1 MSEPTEL
8 SPATAAAAGPLS
20 GKTAVVLDVYG
31 VLYQVFHT
39 MREMSGPKGQP
50 TGAAFGLV
58 RDTMNLLTR
67 FRPDYFYCA
76 LDRPGDTFRHKI
88 DPQYKANRPP
98 MPDDLRPQTLFARY
112 LLDALGVVRLEIDN
126 YEADDIL
133 ATMAQKITDAGG
145 KAILVTSDK
154 DARQLIA
161 PGVTLYNLRK
171 EALYA
176 EAELLAD
183 WGIRPDQVVD
193 YQTLVGDSADN
204 VPGVPLIG
212 PKSAT
217 ALLQQYD
224 TLENLYE
231 HIDELKGKKK
241 ENLLVGRA
249 QTAITRS
256 LVTLH
261 RSVPVTIDWEADR
274 YRGVDDDRL
283 RTIFDALGFRS
294 LMPKISPLA
303 EELGSAA
310 ARLPLPEDFAGA
322 TGERD
327 QIAASTDTAAGSEKT
342 LPIVPQRTEEPSHE
356 PSPVTERLFAAITPP
371 ESPTVIFDRF
381 PTTDAFGAGR
391 LEPEKIDYRLVDTPE
406 AFDEF
411 FQLLSKA
418 PVFSFDLETIDIEG
432 SKLVRPRFALPVGIA
447 ICFEAGRAWY
457 LPLRGPLGSDLLD
470 EKTTLAALKPVF
482 ESPTILKLGQN
493 IKFDKIVLGNIGIEV
508 RGIFFDTM
516 VADYLLFAGQR
527 RHNLDELALRYLE
540 YKTIPISDLIGVGK
554 KQIAMDQVPTDL
566 VARYAGEDAL
576 VPWRLYP
583 LLLAELKK
591 IPALERLL
599 KEVEIPLI
607 DVLCTMETNGIKID
621 PEHFREMGKQFA
633 AQLEAIEESI
643 RQMASQADPDPDFAR
658 TFNIN
663 SPQQLQRLLFDDL
676 KLPVQKKTK
685 TGKSTDIEVLE
696 QLALYHPLPE
706 KLIEHRGVVKLK
718 GTYVDP
724 IPELVHPKTGRIH
737 ASFNQVV
744 TATGRLSSS
753 DPNLQNIPVR
763 SEEGKKIRAGFIP
776 DPTLGFDRL
785 ISCDYSQIELRV
797 LTHFSGDKRLKEAFD
812 NDLDIH
818 AHVASEL
825 FGVPIGEVRSD
836 QRRIAKTVNFG
847 LIYGQSAFGLA
858 KVLKTVSRGEAGEY
872 IRKFFAT
879 YPGIR
884 TFLDSV
890 LDQCRRHGFVETV
903 LGRRR
908 YIEGVRGARGDGQL
922 NMAERTAINTVIQGS
937 AADIMKLAMINV
949 DRRLK
954 SSGSKS
960 GQPTLFDEGGYS
972 GRLLL
977 QIHDELILETTAQ
990 EAPRLAEM
998 VRREMELGQPL
1009 SVPLKID
1016 TEITDRWGGDAV

>member
-1 MSEPTEL
+1 
-8 SPATAAAAGPLS
+8 
-20 GKTAVVLDVYG
+20 
-31 VLYQVFHT
+31 
-39 MREMSGPKGQP
+39 
-50 TGAAFGLV
+50 
-58 RDTMNLLTR
+58 
-67 FRPDYFYCA
+67 
-76 LDRPGDTFRHKI
+76 
-88 DPQYKANRPP
+88 
-98 MPDDLRPQTLFARY
+98 
-112 LLDALGVVRLEIDN
+112 
-126 YEADDIL
+126 
-133 ATMAQKITDAGG
+133 
-145 KAILVTSDK
+145 
-154 DARQLIA
+154 
-161 PGVTLYNLRK
+161 
-171 EALYA
+171 
-176 EAELLAD
+176 
-183 WGIRPDQVVD
+183 
-193 YQTLVGDSADN
+193 
-204 VPGVPLIG
+204 
-212 PKSAT
+212 
-217 ALLQQYD
+217 
-224 TLENLYE
+224 
-231 HIDELKGKKK
+231 
-241 ENLLVGRA
+241 
-249 QTAITRS
+249 
-256 LVTLH
+256 
-261 RSVPVTIDWEADR
+261 
-274 YRGVDDDRL
+274 
-283 RTIFDALGFRS
+283 
-294 LMPKISPLA
+294 
-303 EELGSAA
+303 
-310 ARLPLPEDFAGA
+310 
-322 TGERD
+322 
-327 QIAASTDTAAGSEKT
+327 
-342 LPIVPQRTEEPSHE
+342 
-356 PSPVTERLFAAITPP
+356 
-371 ESPTVIFDRF
+371 
-381 PTTDAFGAGR
+381 
-391 LEPEKIDYRLVDTPE
+391 
-406 AFDEF
+406 
-411 FQLLSKA
+411 
-418 PVFSFDLETIDIEG
+418 
-432 SKLVRPRFALPVGIA
+432 
-447 ICFEAGRAWY
+447 
-457 LPLRGPLGSDLLD
+457 
-470 EKTTLAALKPVF
+470 
-482 ESPTILKLGQN
+482 
-493 IKFDKIVLGNIGIEV
+493 
-508 RGIFFDTM
+508 
-516 VADYLLFAGQR
+516 
-527 RHNLDELALRYLE
+527 
-540 YKTIPISDLIGVGK
+540 
-554 KQIAMDQVPTDL
+554 MDQVPTDL

-785 ISCDYSQIELRV
+785 ISCVYSQFELRV

>member
-1 MSEPTEL
+1 
-8 SPATAAAAGPLS
+8 
-20 GKTAVVLDVYG
+20 
-31 VLYQVFHT
+31 
-39 MREMSGPKGQP
+39 
-50 TGAAFGLV
+50 
-58 RDTMNLLTR
+58 
-67 FRPDYFYCA
+67 
-76 LDRPGDTFRHKI
+76 
-88 DPQYKANRPP
+88 
-98 MPDDLRPQTLFARY
+98 
-112 LLDALGVVRLEIDN
+112 
-126 YEADDIL
+126 
-133 ATMAQKITDAGG
+133 
-145 KAILVTSDK
+145 
-154 DARQLIA
+154 
-161 PGVTLYNLRK
+161 
-171 EALYA
+171 
-176 EAELLAD
+176 
-183 WGIRPDQVVD
+183 
-193 YQTLVGDSADN
+193 
-204 VPGVPLIG
+204 
-212 PKSAT
+212 
-217 ALLQQYD
+217 
-224 TLENLYE
+224 
-231 HIDELKGKKK
+231 
-241 ENLLVGRA
+241 
-249 QTAITRS
+249 
-256 LVTLH
+256 
-261 RSVPVTIDWEADR
+261 
-274 YRGVDDDRL
+274 
-283 RTIFDALGFRS
+283 
-294 LMPKISPLA
+294 
-303 EELGSAA
+303 
-310 ARLPLPEDFAGA
+310 
-322 TGERD
+322 
-327 QIAASTDTAAGSEKT
+327 
-342 LPIVPQRTEEPSHE
+342 
-356 PSPVTERLFAAITPP
+356 
-371 ESPTVIFDRF
+371 
-381 PTTDAFGAGR
+381 
-391 LEPEKIDYRLVDTPE
+391 
-406 AFDEF
+406 
-411 FQLLSKA
+411 
-418 PVFSFDLETIDIEG
+418 
-432 SKLVRPRFALPVGIA
+432 
-447 ICFEAGRAWY
+447 
-457 LPLRGPLGSDLLD
+457 
-470 EKTTLAALKPVF
+470 
-482 ESPTILKLGQN
+482 
-493 IKFDKIVLGNIGIEV
+493 
-508 RGIFFDTM
+508 
-516 VADYLLFAGQR
+516 
-527 RHNLDELALRYLE
+527 
-540 YKTIPISDLIGVGK
+540 
-554 KQIAMDQVPTDL
+554 MDQVPTDL